1 MTLQEAVKSF
11 PELLLELGDANPDL
25 FVVSQDMGPV
35 GPFGQKYP
43 ERALDVGITE
53 QNLIGVAAGL
63 ATRGKLVFVYGMAPF
78 VTMRGFEQVRTD
90 LAYNRKNVKL
100 VVYFTGLVGGPW
112 GSTHHAI
119 EDLALM
125 RAIPGMTVLAPADPH
140 ETERCLRSAA
150 ELVGPVYVRM
160 GAMLPVHQEEYAF
173 KIGRAVPLREGS
185 DATIIATGTMVYQAL
200 EAHDKLKARGV
211 EAGVLDMHTIK
222 PLDADAVREAAQKT
236 GRIVTAEEHGIIGG
250 LGSAVAE
257 VLAEAGAGKLARVG
271 VRDTFC
277 TDIASYPEL
286 CEIHGLTAAGIEEAV
301 LSLVNGGK
309 R

>member
-1 MTLQEAVKSF
+1 MTLQAAVKSF
-11 PELLLELGDANPDL
+11 PELLLELGEANPDL

-35 GPFGQKYP
+35 GPFAQKYP

-90 LAYNRKNVKL
+90 LAYNERNVKIATL
-100 VVYFTGLVGGPW
+100 FGGLVAGAW

-119 EDLALM
+119 EDFALM

-140 ETERCLRSAA
+140 ETERCLRAAA
-150 ELVGPVYVRM
+150 ELPGPVYIRM
-160 GAMLPVHQEEYAF
+160 GAFVPIHEVDYAF
-173 KIGRAVPLREGS
+173 QIGRAVPLREGP
-185 DATIIATGTMVYQAL
+185 DATIVATGTMVRQAL
-200 EAHDKLKARGV
+200 EACERLKARGV
-211 EAGVLDMHTIK
+211 QADLLDMHTIK
-222 PLDADAVREAAQKT
+222 PLDAAAVREAAQKT

-257 VLAEAGAGKLARVG
+257 VLAEAGAGRLARVG
-271 VRDTFC
+271 VQDTFC
-277 TDIASYPEL
+277 TEVASYPEL
-286 CEIHGLTAAGIEEAV
+286 CEIHGLTAEGIEQAV
-301 LSLVNGGK
+301 LSLLEGGAS
-309 R
+309 